1 MTVFSHRNAKNVN
14 SVNLGYLGF
23 SDVKSPG
30 IFTDKSSHMNSS
42 QHREAIYLA
51 LMTVP
56 AGKVITY
63 GQLASLAGLPG
74 AARLAGT
81 VLCGLPEK
89 TELPWH
95 RVINAQGKISL
106 PVDSASYK
114 EQLRRLE
121 NEGVKIVNG
130 KIKLND
136 YRWVF

>member
-1 MTVFSHRNAKNVN
+1 
-14 SVNLGYLGF
+14 
-23 SDVKSPG
+23 
-30 IFTDKSSHMNSS
+30 MNNFN
-42 QHREAIYLA
+42 REAIYLA
-51 LMTVP
+51 LMSIP

-106 PVDSASYK
+106 PEDSPSYK
-114 EQLRRLE
+114 EQKRRLE
-121 NEGVKIVNG
+121 AEGIKFNNNKISLRIYGYTNST
-130 KIKLND
+130 I
-136 YRWVF
+136 